1 MNSSSPRLDDSFIEK
16 QRRYL
21 SRLRT
26 ALRAAAL
33 GDENDEA
40 QIASESVDGA
50 REYEDEAQRLAM
62 REVQEHLLV
71 RDSARLERVT
81 RALKKI
87 DEGTYGFSDASGKP
101 ISRERL
107 EAVPEAVLTIDEER
121 AREQK
126 R

>member
-40 QIASESVDGA
+40 QITSEGVDGA